1 MSVWKGGSEMRLR
14 LCRTNSVDHVEENI
28 DQIIE
33 YCNLL
38 AEENER
44 LKQQMKQLDVRL
56 DNRRYGC
63 LNL

>member
-1 MSVWKGGSEMRLR
+1 MEMRLR
-14 LCRTNSVDHVEENI
+14 LCRTNSVNHVEENI

-38 AEENER
+38 AEENEQ